1 MRKKEFIRPLSNEDR
16 IRENFSVDKG
26 KVERIVVQYE
36 SYITDKWAPIV
47 RFDTAHD
54 FFHKDII
61 NPDKTKVQIRI
72 SSFNLND
79 ALTYAELDLK
89 NNWQRYKTQYLEK
102 IKNE

>member
-36 SYITDKWAPIV
+36 SYIHDKWIPII

-61 NPDKTKVQIRI
+61 NPDFTKNKIEI
-72 SSFNLND
+72 TSFNLND
-79 ALTYAELDLK
+79 ALTFAELDLK
-89 NNWQRYKTQYLEK
+89 NNWQRYKAQYLEK
-102 IKNE
+102 MKP

>member
-1 MRKKEFIRPLSNEDR
+1 MRKKEFIRPLSHENR

-26 KVERIVVQYE
+26 EVKRIVVQFE
-36 SYITDKWAPIV
+36 SRIHDKWVPII

-54 FFHKDII
+54 FFHKDIM
-61 NPDKTKVQIRI
+61 NPDKTKVQIKI

-89 NNWQRYKTQYLEK
+89 NNWQRYKAQYLEK
-102 IKNE
+102 MKNE